1 MIKLLGSGQ
10 YGKVQLVVNVADL
23 QPYAIKTVSKAK
35 LRTSI
40 RRIRSSLSRH
50 SYGSLNVAASQ
61 AVAAITT
68 DPACVPEKAP
78 PPTDSHSSTD
88 SAPVGAVSS
97 PYAGL
102 PSNIPGSEL
111 FASAPPNSRF
121 GGRSQKAMQP
131 AAEDIPAAA
140 AAATIGS
147 GDGAE
152 SSDMSV
158 NPVSTSGRMAS
169 PFATRPKAVSPFAA
183 AAQASLKILTASPD
197 ESPEMTTSGV
207 LTPRLRSTLGYAQL
221 DLELNSLGTVYPQ
234 PASPQTGFASPQT
247 GFGDMH
253 GTFGAPASPSSGYGD
268 MHGLAA
274 TPRSSLAERPMPRPS
289 VERVAQLRGYGSPL
303 DSDSDAS
310 SGALSSPRNS
320 LGDRSVPRPSLEHIA
335 HLRGFARTNS
345 TPNTGLAD
353 SFTMSR
359 SASIRATPRAAD
371 VVQEIA
377 VMKKLNHPN
386 IVRLYEVCTAD
397 YCSVVAMQY
406 VVHSRGTPHLSQL
419 STYAWQVQSG
429 NAGQPGTASQ
439 QFQAQSVLCIS
450 VGYMTRKY
458 ALPRHRHE

>member
-68 DPACVPEKAP
+68 DPACEPEKVPP

-121 GGRSQKAMQP
+121 GGCSQKAMQP

-140 AAATIGS
+140 AAALIGS
-147 GDGAE
+147 EDGTE

-169 PFATRPKAVSPFAA
+169 PFATRLKAVSPFAA

-197 ESPEMTTSGV
+197 ESAEMTTSGV
-207 LTPRLRSTLGYAQL
+207 LTPRLRSTLSYAQL
-221 DLELNSLGTVYPQ
+221 DPELNSLGTVYPQ
-234 PASPQTGFASPQT
+234 PASPQT

-268 MHGLAA
+268 MHGFAA

-310 SGALSSPRNS
+310 PGALSSPRNS
-320 LGDRSVPRPSLEHIA
+320 LADRSVPRPSLEHIA

-386 IVRLYEVCTAD
+386 IVRLYEVCTAE
-397 YCSVVAMQY
+397 YCGVVAMQY
-406 VVHSRGTPHLSQL
+406 VVHSTCHSVDVCMAGPV
-419 STYAWQVQSG
+419 WQCWPARHSLTTVPGAICVVHFSG
-429 NAGQPGTASQ
+429 LHDQEICTS
-439 QFQAQSVLCIS
+439 
-450 VGYMTRKY
+450 
-458 ALPRHRHE
+458 